1 MIFWL
6 PLHAS
11 GDITI
16 WDLSV
21 FNRIAMEFRLAD
33 VLSSYCGESVS
44 SYKLEV
50 HSACLLIPQRASKI
64 VSPNATA
71 SRSGI
76 AYNPVEHHL
85 VLGCCLPN
93 SLIACMQKIDPVLA
107 KRARLENSDSSL
119 CVLVLQIFPLTAMS
133 VMWSLDAEPDPGPFV
148 AHAPSGSVKGSSL
161 LSSTL
166 TIHPLAGSDGSFL
179 SVMGDVTEAG
189 QGVYDFATQDVNG
202 AGDLVEQAILDGE
215 LMDDHSDDEL
225 PADWF
230 EERDGSKNRD
240 VKDDHGEEAQAN
252 GERCPVSLPSTNE
265 SVLKFFEVLGL
276 EEIAERSA
284 VLLQPDKTS
293 PKSDARPIHGS
304 TARSGES
311 TDEPA
316 RGSAQ
321 TLLKSLRS
329 VLPALQNVIENA
341 KSNANTKNIQHN
353 RTPKLLTIVQLPR
366 TTSQLC
372 QSEILQLLAVSVPLE
387 EVSEH
392 GSRECYSKSL
402 LVCCGSSKE
411 VADTAGVSVEDGY
424 VGGLYL
430 YGYDSS
436 NSPATVSPL
445 SHRPINQVD
454 LVGELCPR
462 QCCLIDVEPSAPSS
476 DLDSTGEMDTQ
487 EPPTMPNSGNSKYSK
502 EFGSTALTDNSP
514 VPYLQCLVLTTSG
527 SVYLLDMLFPQ
538 FGSTVP
544 THRIRYLLPRA
555 PANSPKPISLA
566 FCVETG
572 SVCLG
577 DSLGNLVIYSLR
589 LDSVDQPTELTV
601 LVDKSESSNLEGLI
615 AYSDQPQLQLN
626 NLIRL
631 IHTRPLESRA
641 QVSVDLP
648 LGWTEVYI
656 GRDCPG
662 RRGPQLSDRTTDLVP
677 SRIRRKLGVSGPT
690 SLLFPDEVDEQPGS
704 TIDTEAVCVS
714 SLCGSEDKETVN
726 LLAILVLRQLLS
738 YSKGSSASKRSG
750 PSSRDLACAGLAAH
764 LALSGGASTRLWEYN
779 PSHEALKRVIS
790 DGSQHDNNISNQRST
805 LLDGHGKQKSHL
817 LTWNNSKVSECLIE
831 INLPR
836 ICTLSH
842 LELHLVLSSTE
853 SSKLPMVYITLLR
866 QNVSSVPAATCTT
879 PDQTQTPFDGN
890 ADQDLMVRDLQA
902 PFIDDDIGRS
912 CPDHKLPKVGSHSV
926 NSTNHH
932 TARPHIPGRRWDF
945 PNGHPLP
952 PNRLR
957 ELNGDIIA
965 GPYLL
970 TDFLDRTT
978 HNRTHIVRL
987 SLTSPDLIKC
997 RSRLFAVHFHL
1008 IRDVD
1013 HLKNSTNPDSDS
1025 TDGQPVTISDAF
1037 QQIGLTVHR
1046 FVRRSFHYLHS
1057 LFTPDCTEFKPA
1069 HANRHTVVIPH
1080 ERAQLLA
1087 VLRSVKLHTS
1097 LLTMLASSHAEKD
1110 DNSVPNN
1117 LFHHQQACLHLFNW
1131 ILSVYHHEL
1140 NWPSHVLTQLFSNAA
1155 EHCGGLIENLLVY
1168 ADRQVVLEGS
1178 AFLRKLLSLE
1188 FLWLNTTTSDDS
1200 ITDRFKQSLIEHL
1213 CRGTDPSSNR
1223 LVRYLLSA
1231 RCSAGVDALLN
1242 LVHVIST
1249 SADAC
1254 HNDQSLSYLIT
1265 TVNQVLRTV
1274 DYLGVRY
1281 HDLKTQATLI
1291 NHFKEATERLQS
1303 RYGLFYY
1310 DFGDPILFEL
1320 QTSQWCH
1327 LGLNSLAARNML
1339 RVGCNDTRRT
1349 KAGSGPTSA
1358 THIQFPATPSD
1369 SAETDDQGD
1378 QVTHQQQM
1386 SSSSGKPDFG
1396 KASVPSTPK
1405 AVDLPGPY
1413 AAFLAGGSPKATT
1426 TNLVQPRITFAQVA
1440 GSNKPDEDDSLLSA
1454 LGYGEHA
1461 EAYLADLLTLLHKP
1475 SALVNITG
1483 VPLTTAGGFSVS
1495 SLLSTPDKELQQILT
1510 ATDHLSVP
1518 AECYHLVVSRMHP
1531 SAHRSVV
1538 LAFQPFLRSDST
1550 PPHLLTDLLI
1560 PTNPYIA
1567 CMVVEAL
1574 LDRQTPFSESDGR
1587 AIVDQTRVI
1596 AVSTEISSKALIIR
1610 DIHPPIAFHRLRITI
1625 CASPDCSLT
1634 RARIHL
1640 GAFFGRS
1647 GLLNHFLATSV
1658 MSQKSIADV
1667 SSRNSSQLESLMR
1680 RLHTLLDGTHATL
1693 NLAQTDL
1700 VQLLTHPP
1708 LDSEDCKSST
1718 LKLLLERNVTKRVLA
1733 LYNRCC
1739 ILRYRF
1745 NWLQRLLNR
1754 IARFSTVH
1762 LTETSQAFSL
1772 AVPLQMSTNPIQCL
1786 SLDKTRYLLEK
1797 CMLFMLN
1804 RPNVVATC
1812 DTRSPIKGNL
1822 STYATS
1828 MDREELHKLISTLLH
1843 SILIHGTRS
1852 MQVLAIGLTPHLLSV
1867 WYDQRPIE
1875 TPMDSAQNCEWFI
1888 ELISMT
1894 LTDQCTHPAALN
1906 NTNVTSLCAVRRSL
1920 AFWVFIQRLV
1930 RMGLIEHVHTNCLHS
1945 IIQHHSTPHLLP
1957 HLLLVLDVL
1966 NEVKANHRDVSHAI
1980 CVRKFVESLGTRRAA
1995 YSPHVGRHGLLYWYY
2010 DQQLKQPD
2018 DCALYKLAAGGSSD
2032 GSSSDVV
2039 QLSNSPLTRFE
2050 CSRAVFYRWHVHR
2063 LSQRLKTFANARLER
2078 YEKIVQ
2084 DTFPLGAL
2092 FVEHSMELRL
2102 LSLMRLCLPSGP
2114 TGITNGLSN
2123 LSGFGFPMLPGPRL
2137 LIDRKSNTGP
2147 TCQSPGTAS
2156 VYTASWGTKS
2166 VLSILARL
2174 VMTEFPA
2181 RFVCQNG
2188 RMSPQTFLLACRSI
2202 GRLVNTLSAD
2212 EVRKLFLPVEGLS
2225 SSLIY
2230 QMLYSICR
2238 SASPPCVDLL
2248 IHGLAF
2254 MIGFDVFQLTSDI
2267 CCTGAANDRSED
2279 YEKSW
2284 TSPLP
2289 VSVAD
2294 HSLDYFSS
2302 SAWRTLPDRLIGG
2315 AAKTFFDCDVRI
2327 DLPADEPDFMVSNTG
2342 QLVLRQIVSECFDQL
2357 LMTASFPSVS
2367 NRNDSLSEL
2376 NMADVIQLFLNLVGE
2391 ASFQFSFISATED
2404 GSFGLTVRSEA
2415 WDRLLCGLINLLTQ
2429 TSSGAQSTDLPF
2441 ICLSLRFLATL
2452 VSISDTVRR
2461 SLLVSPNFIAMF
2473 DLLLHAPVA
2482 QPGLG
2487 LPTIRALEI
2496 MFSCFCFTEFDLSGN
2511 NSVHPVDRF
2520 CTDRL
2525 LNLFSVIT
2533 SGSSPCRDDSSDIS
2547 GDCVITSAQSGSHS
2561 GPSDLHALLLTVF
2574 CQRTQPS
2581 CDPAMINHRF
2591 VPEGVPLSVC
2601 ATHTVSNIPVESRQ
2615 RLAMSIL
2622 TYLHVNSKCLSDSEQ
2637 QVCFT
2642 TRATL
2647 LDSDYE
2653 ASQSKLSIWSTNV
2666 VEGYDVELDEQNE
2679 KSTPDASLYRLVCCL
2694 FMDRCSD
2701 PSVYS
2706 NTCSTPV
2713 NGSGRLLSRIFCRLL
2728 TDILSNVN
2736 DLTSISHTFLCP
2748 CVGLLLELLHRCCA
2762 SREVCRIVTLASLIG
2777 GWRTLHRLSEQLFN
2791 GLCPV
2796 TVADWLYMSLFTVVA
2811 KHAASKQYFLKVL
2824 QNFTISLLP
2833 CPILL
2838 LMAFCFPDFE
2848 DQGHELLVTAV
2859 RLFNQQSDSHL
2870 IYTSN
2875 KPPMLLGDL
2884 SVPRGL
2890 VEGVAEM
2897 GIAAILRPN
2906 HLPLLPRSSTVLTHC
2921 LPAGL
2926 SAPIAAFGQA
2936 SADHWRKVAIPRT
2949 VPPISSA
2956 TLFSSW
2962 TTNPNELECTDTG
2975 VPLVDFAPIVWFH
2988 SDLLEAEGQSLLLAL
3003 SSQANRGNAMFPL
3016 FLGSLSRNNGSEAV
3030 LDSCGSL
3037 HDRIRSILRS
3047 CSDSDQLFVNLVVRF
3062 PCLIWLQRVELDSS
3076 NTAEEQGPSGILL
3089 EFYRGIPGSIRQN
3102 LVGIYGANGWSNDA
3116 TTRHLVLTTDSS
3128 PSRRPSDVRLE
3139 FQSDLISHL
3148 MIRLYRPTDR
3158 SKLLG
3163 LSQIR
3168 LLGCHVESGEL
3179 LGMYRSSGMGS
3190 LLRSVT
3196 GLYFV
3201 SSSVALLHVIH
3212 NQLLI
3217 GPFSSELL
3225 TRNFVDHL
3233 TSGLVSASLS
3243 TSQSSMV
3250 NQLASIAACH
3260 REFRDLGFELCD
3272 PSTET
3277 SLSSMDSSTGADWLD
3292 PGSHFSSERPPK
3304 IITDW
3309 RGSPHAII
3317 LVERVLYR
3325 LISRTTKQG
3334 QQVTWNDQ
3342 LASYVLAR
3350 LLFDDNL
3357 ADSVHM
3363 LSPITPFETGSASH
3377 ETIGPFVALGPM
3389 SFMCSKPCQ
3398 RLLVWLCFHSDPGQ
3412 SDRLRVILFWIGRLC
3427 TAISTELIDF
3437 YKRLPVTYVAELLLS
3452 LAGVLRY
3459 LSSQSQSTAWQD
3471 AVTDD
3476 LVNTVYN
3483 SCLICF
3489 RHCADSL
3496 LERNQAKE
3504 LRRFADSLTGL
3515 LCSMCV
3521 IRSHATACLFK
3532 RFLEENCDRL
3542 ESNEFDFDTRLMLLT
3557 ATLQSNSAVDQ
3568 LFAGD
3573 PGLLP
3578 NCCACLYRDLSDT
3591 QITTSPNLLRSV
3603 VRRLRLLAHLM
3614 HAERPDLLRL
3624 KLGQLVCERV
3634 IPALFQ
3640 LLTPAVPDRCRASIG
3655 FASCEYQS
3663 LVSSALVQLC
3673 PVAVDLCQKL
3683 MTTPQPVTANECDT
3697 ISPGACQRQLAALI
3711 AQTLQRIAY
3720 SRDLKIPEFIQSL
3733 LFEALKPARRKY
3745 TVAVFAL
3752 PAVHLQ
3758 CGRSTVSL
3766 MGPPVTPATSPPID
3780 LSTAALGAWIR
3791 RSARNLELGFS
3802 GLPDLAQAFLVLNI
3816 SPPAGGLGAFF
3827 QNVQKTQLS
3836 VYHLRILICALLYPY
3851 INLPSKPP
3859 LSLTAADL
3867 PALEGFEI
3875 AIARRSITTTDLTF
3889 GAADWQNAHLLSFG
3903 SESDSWSLEQLM
3915 RFAGGHEP
3923 SVFKPLC
3930 LLVRSRPSGDDIA
3943 IQANPEA
3950 ITMGS
3955 YFVGTSFASILAETG
3970 VLRLLA
3976 GCIIRL
3982 LETGCLVNSNSSRVT
3997 LLADRLAAFSEDRT
4011 EEDVHTDVN
4020 AIEVRSTQLHDW
4032 ANLLA
4037 TATSTTTS
4045 TSLLIPEFSSACGM
4059 PQSAKLSS
4067 TSRYNLFGNNPDM
4080 VSLHSTPLHCLL
4092 TYVLLLHLPG
4102 YTEALADLN
4111 SLPETVENR
4120 GFQGHSSILCDLLR
4134 CILQLAHSRLV
4145 SDVWYSE
4152 HPVNLEPDNSQSDLF
4167 RSAVFEA
4174 LYLLYTRLSSASVP
4188 DRDRI
4193 GRAHLSGGVLTLIL
4207 DFLSILA
4214 HGRTSSTHQTVHSSS
4229 SDESPEICSSYTVS
4243 ECYRRLLHVARM
4255 DFKRELTALTVRA
4268 SLKPTPTEAGQE
4280 CNSVAEPLESNAK
4293 FWAKGTGFST
4303 GSCSSKW
4310 NAASVKQKLAHEDR
4324 YATMLFNVLAV
4335 FLRAFAVH
4343 SSGEMLRSI
4352 CIQLSR
4358 SDVLQLLAGY
4368 LRNDSALDLANRV
4381 PLYRSIFRLLRVIA
4395 HCPSLHWILN
4405 CTPSAHSSLDFL
4417 CTEAIRAANF
4427 WLSSPDGNKFLESNQ
4442 SSDRQKSVLS
4452 EPHSSEH
4459 LDRDCLARLLHDLQY
4474 YLVTYEK
4481 HLGKLGFSAR
4491 ALGPTT
4497 RDRASDLPVRAPL
4510 SGQHRRRTGLT
4521 RQHSIRF
4528 RNFRRQVVKDGPKQ
4542 FPSTDRRLPVRFG
4555 SALAKVCESSPDDT
4569 PYASNPQ
4576 TSHQD
4581 LETEVGKFDLISW
4594 RKQSSPIGLLQISSD
4609 FLDVALDEPHIV
4621 CTNESD
4627 ASDDIIPG
4635 FSSSG
4640 CAIPAPFENDC
4651 SVMTP
4656 IAEFDQEEFG
4666 GEPVDSVNEDVVD
4679 DESVNHAI
4687 PFADDFTNPDAELE
4701 WDDDLGK
4708 CATPVSEKSASELN
4722 KSTVSSTDDLHVLID
4737 ELQST
4742 LIMVQLA
4749 VSAFERAKSM
4759 MSGVSISA
4767 TQSRDERVS
4776 PPLSPAS
4783 PSHQPGSQ
4791 TASQATLNQLAY
4803 SDQLRPFQFDMIK
4816 MLSMPV
4822 NGKTK
4827 VLIPHFFSDIVARID
4842 GLVLQNDFAH
4852 VEADGEQAHSSA
4864 IPSLTGSAGTQSL
4877 PMAEQDP
4884 RTFSRARRLAQEIV
4898 TLSTSLPLSEQSS
4911 VFVRTD
4917 ENHVCMLKAL
4927 ITGPPDTPYEN
4938 GCFEFDICLP
4948 IQYPTSPPM
4957 FRLKTTGNN
4966 TVRFNPNLYE
4976 DGTVCLSIL
4985 NTWPGSPEERW
4996 DSKTSSLLQ
5005 VLVSIQSLILVSEP
5019 YFNEPGYECNYG
5031 TPLGKHES
5039 QRYNA
5044 GVRADT
5050 LRWSML
5056 DQLRHPS
5063 PGFEQVIFHHFQLKK
5078 SAIIDQIER
5087 WIANT
5092 AVLTP
5097 SSLRL
5102 QWQKRLKA
5110 LITGPPDTPYEN
5122 GCFEFDICLPIQYPT
5137 SPPMFRL
5144 KTTGNNTVRFNPNLY
5159 EDGTVCLSI
5168 LNTWPGSPEERWD
5181 SKTSSLLQVLV
5192 SIQSLILVSEPY
5204 FNEPGYECNY
5214 GTPLGKHESQ
5224 RYNAGVRADT
5234 LRWSM
5239 LDQLRH
5245 PSPGF
5250 EQVIFHHF
5258 QLKKS
5263 AIIDQ
5268 IERWIAN
5275 TAVLTP
5281 SSLRLQWQKRLKEDL
5296 ISLKIEFSHLDG
5308 TFDEW
5313 VDSRRSRALL

>member
-1 MIFWL
+1 
-6 PLHAS
+6 
-11 GDITI
+11 
-16 WDLSV
+16 
-21 FNRIAMEFRLAD
+21 
-33 VLSSYCGESVS
+33 
-44 SYKLEV
+44 
-50 HSACLLIPQRASKI
+50 
-64 VSPNATA
+64 
-71 SRSGI
+71 
-76 AYNPVEHHL
+76 
-85 VLGCCLPN
+85 
-93 SLIACMQKIDPVLA
+93 MQKIDPVLA
-107 KRARLENSDSSL
+107 KRARLENCTSSL
-119 CVLVLQIFPLTAMS
+119 CILVLQIYPMTAMS
-133 VMWSLDAEPDPGPFV
+133 LMWSLDAEPYPGPFV
-148 AHAPSGSVKGSSL
+148 AHPPSGSVKNSSL

-189 QGVYDFATQDVNG
+189 QDVHDITAQDVNG
-202 AGDLVEQAILDGE
+202 AGDLVEQTILDGE

-225 PADWF
+225 PAVWF
-230 EERDGSKNRD
+230 DERDDNKDRD
-240 VKDDHGEEAQAN
+240 VTKDGHVEGAQPN
-252 GERCPVSLPSTNE
+252 GEHRPVSPPSTNE

-276 EEIAERSA
+276 GEIAEQSA

-293 PKSDARPIHGS
+293 PKSDARPIHGC
-304 TARSGES
+304 TARSDEP

-329 VLPALQNVIENA
+329 VLPVLQNAIENA
-341 KSNANTKNIQHN
+341 KNSANTMNIQHN
-353 RTPKLLTIVQLPR
+353 RTPKLLAVVQLPR
-366 TTSQLC
+366 PTSQLS
-372 QSEILQLLAVSVPLE
+372 QFEVLELLAVSVPLE

-392 GSRECYSKSL
+392 GSRECYSRGL

-430 YGYDSS
+430 YGYDSP
-436 NSPATVSPL
+436 NSPAIVSPL

-454 LVGELCPR
+454 LAGELCPR

-476 DLDSTGEMDTQ
+476 DLDSTEEMDTQ
-487 EPPTMPNSGNSKYSK
+487 EPPTVPDGSNCKCSK
-502 EFGSTALTDNSP
+502 EFGNTALTVP
-514 VPYLQCLVLTTSG
+514 IPPPYLQCLVLTTSG

-538 FGSTVP
+538 SGSTVT
-544 THRIRYLLPRA
+544 THRINCLLPCA
-555 PANSPKPISLA
+555 PVNSPTPISLA
-566 FCVETG
+566 FCGETG

-577 DSLGNLVIYSLR
+577 DNLGNLVIYRLR
-589 LDSVDQPTELTV
+589 LDSVDQPPELTV
-601 LVDKSESSNLEGLI
+601 LEDKSESSHLEGLI

-631 IHTRPLESRA
+631 IYSRPLELRA
-641 QVSVDLP
+641 QVSADLP

-662 RRGPQLSDRTTDLVP
+662 RRGPQLPDRMADLVP
-677 SRIRRKLGVSGPT
+677 SRTRRKLGVSGPT
-690 SLLFPDEVDEQPGS
+690 SLLFPDEVDEQPGG
-704 TIDTEAVCVS
+704 TADTEVAYVNSGV
-714 SLCGSEDKETVN
+714 SEDRETVN

-738 YSKGSSASKRSG
+738 YSKGSNASKRSG
-750 PSSRDLACAGLAAH
+750 PTSRELACAGLAAH
-764 LALSGGASTRLWEYN
+764 LALSGGPSTRLWEYN
-779 PSHEALKRVIS
+779 PSHEALKGAVS
-790 DGSQHDNNISNQRST
+790 DSSQYDNNSSNQRST
-805 LLDGHGKQKSHL
+805 LLDSHRKQRLHF
-817 LTWNNSKVSECLIE
+817 LTRNSSEISEYLIE

-842 LELHLVLSSTE
+842 LELNLVLTSTE

-866 QNVSSVPAATCTT
+866 QNVSSVPAAACTT

-902 PFIDDDIGRS
+902 PFIDDDI
-912 CPDHKLPKVGSHSV
+912 V
-926 NSTNHH
+926 
-932 TARPHIPGRRWDF
+932 PGRRWDF

-970 TDFLDRTT
+970 TDFLDRTS

-1008 IRDVD
+1008 FRNLE
-1013 HLKNSTNPDSDS
+1013 HLK
-1025 TDGQPVTISDAF
+1025 
-1037 QQIGLTVHR
+1037 
-1046 FVRRSFHYLHS
+1046 
-1057 LFTPDCTEFKPA
+1057 
-1069 HANRHTVVIPH
+1069 
-1080 ERAQLLA
+1080 
-1087 VLRSVKLHTS
+1087 
-1097 LLTMLASSHAEKD
+1097 SHA
-1110 DNSVPNN
+1110 PPYCT
-1117 LFHHQQACLHLFNW
+1117 FHF
-1131 ILSVYHHEL
+1131 
-1140 NWPSHVLTQLFSNAA
+1140 SHVLRQLFSNAA

-1168 ADRQVVLEGS
+1168 ADRQVVQEGS
-1178 AFLRKLLSLE
+1178 AFLHKLLSLE
-1188 FLWLNTTTSDDS
+1188 LMWLNTATSGDS
-1200 ITDRFKQSLIEHL
+1200 VTDSFKQSLIEHL
-1213 CRGTDPSSNR
+1213 RGGTDPSSNR
-1223 LVRYLLSA
+1223 LVRYLLST

-1249 SADAC
+1249 TAEAR
-1254 HNDQSLSYLIT
+1254 HNDHSLSYLVT
-1265 TVNQVLRTV
+1265 TVNQVLRTIGC
-1274 DYLGVRY
+1274 LGVRY
-1281 HDLKTQATLI
+1281 HDLKLQATLI
-1291 NHFKEATERLQS
+1291 NRFKEATERLQS

-1310 DFGDPILFEL
+1310 DFGDPNLFEL

-1327 LGLNSLAARNML
+1327 LGLNSLATRNIL

-1349 KAGSGPTSA
+1349 KAGLGPTTNA
-1358 THIQFPATPSD
+1358 HIQFSATPSD

-1378 QVTHQQQM
+1378 QVTPQQQV

-1396 KASVPSTPK
+1396 KPSAPSAPK
-1405 AVDLPGPY
+1405 ALDLPGPY

-1440 GSNKPDEDDSLLSA
+1440 GSNKQDEDGSLLST

-1461 EAYLADLLTLLHKP
+1461 EAYLADLLTLLHMP
-1475 SALVNITG
+1475 PALVNSQYSREIGNTRFAEHVLPELCDWQLHGLLDTEPLRVADGDGAVQTCSDCHLERADLFTG
-1483 VPLTTAGGFSVS
+1483 VPLTADSSFPVS
-1495 SLLSTPDKELQQILT
+1495 SLLSTPDKELHKLLI

-1518 AECYHLVVSRMHP
+1518 AECYHLIVNRMHP

-1538 LAFQPFLRSDST
+1538 LTFQPFLRQDFT

-1574 LDRQTPFSESDGR
+1574 LDRHTPFSDGEGR
-1587 AIVDQTRVI
+1587 AVVDQTRVI

-1647 GLLNHFLATSV
+1647 GLLNHCLATSV
-1658 MSQKSIADV
+1658 MSQKSVADV
-1667 SSRNSSQLESLMR
+1667 SSGNSSQTESLMR
-1680 RLHTLLDGTHATL
+1680 RLHFLLDGTHATL

-1700 VQLLTHPP
+1700 IQLLTHSP
-1708 LDSEDCKSST
+1708 LDSEECNSST

-1739 ILRYRF
+1739 TLRYRF

-1754 IARFSTVH
+1754 TARFSNVH
-1762 LTETSQAFSL
+1762 PTENPQ
-1772 AVPLQMSTNPIQCL
+1772 AVPLTNFLNFYPFCLSLSPQLQMTVNPLQCL
-1786 SLDKTRYLLEK
+1786 SMDKTRYLLEK

-1804 RPNVVATC
+1804 RPSIVTSC
-1812 DTRSPIKGNL
+1812 DTGFSSESNL
-1822 STYATS
+1822 GAYAMS

-1852 MQVLAIGLTPHLLSV
+1852 MQVLAIGLTPHLLRV
-1867 WYDQRPIE
+1867 WYERRPIE
-1875 TPMDSAQNCEWFI
+1875 TPVDGAHNCEWFI
-1888 ELISMT
+1888 KLLSMT
-1894 LTDQCTHPAALN
+1894 LTDQCAYPAGLN
-1906 NTNVTSLCAVRRSL
+1906 NTNVTSLSTARRSL
-1920 AFWVFIQRLV
+1920 AFWVFIQRSV
-1930 RMGLIEHVHTNCLHS
+1930 RAGLTEHLLTNCLHA
-1945 IIQHHSTPHLLP
+1945 IIQRHFTPHLLP
-1957 HLLLVLDVL
+1957 QLLLVLDVL
-1966 NEVKANHRDVSHAI
+1966 NEAKANHRTVSRPI
-1980 CVRKFVESLGTRRAA
+1980 CVRKFVESLDTRRAA
-1995 YSPHVGRHGLLYWYY
+1995 HSPHVGRHGLLYWYY
-2010 DQQLKQPD
+2010 DQQLEQPD
-2018 DCALYKLAAGGSSD
+2018 DCVLYKLAAGGSTD
-2032 GSSSDVV
+2032 WSSSDVV

-2063 LSQRLKTFANARLER
+2063 LSQRLKTFANARTER

-2114 TGITNGLSN
+2114 IGTNRGLSN

-2137 LIDRKSNTGP
+2137 LIDRKSNTGRTSQP
-2147 TCQSPGTAS
+2147 LGIAS
-2156 VYTASWGTKS
+2156 VCTKSWETKS
-2166 VLSILARL
+2166 VLSVLARF

-2181 RFVCQNG
+2181 RFVCQKD
-2188 RMSPQTFLLACRSI
+2188 RISPQTFLLACRSI
-2202 GRLVNTLSAD
+2202 GHLVNTLSTD
-2212 EVRKLFLPVEGLS
+2212 EVRQLFLPVEGLS

-2238 SASPPCVDLL
+2238 SASPPCADLL
-2248 IHGLAF
+2248 VHGLAF
-2254 MIGFDVFQLTSDI
+2254 MLGFDVSQLTSDI
-2267 CCTGAANDRSED
+2267 CCTNEMNDRSED
-2279 YEKSW
+2279 NEKSW
-2284 TSPLP
+2284 TSLFP

-2315 AAKTFFDCDVRI
+2315 AAKAFLDCDMKT
-2327 DLPADEPDFMVSNTG
+2327 DLPACEPDFVVFNAG

-2357 LMTASFPSVS
+2357 LMTASFSSAS
-2367 NRNDSLSEL
+2367 NRNGSLSEL
-2376 NMADVIQLFLNLVGE
+2376 NMADVIQLFLNVVGE
-2391 ASFQFSFISATED
+2391 ASFEFSFLSATED
-2404 GSFGLTVRSEA
+2404 GPFGITVRTEA
-2415 WDRLLCGLINLLTQ
+2415 WDRLLCGLINLLKQ
-2429 TSSGAQSTDLPF
+2429 TSSDAQHIDLPF
-2441 ICLSLRFLATL
+2441 VCLSLRFLAAL
-2452 VSISDTVRR
+2452 VGVSDTVRR
-2461 SLLVSPNFIAMF
+2461 SLLMSPNFIAMF

-2496 MFSCFCFTEFDLSGN
+2496 MFSCFCFTEFDLSEN

-2520 CTDRL
+2520 CAERL
-2525 LNLFSVIT
+2525 LNLFGVI
-2533 SGSSPCRDDSSDIS
+2533 GSAAPPCRTEFSDKSDNCIM
-2547 GDCVITSAQSGSHS
+2547 TYAQSGSHS

-2574 CQRTQPS
+2574 CQRTQSS
-2581 CDPAMINHRF
+2581 CDPTMINHRF
-2591 VPEGVPLSVC
+2591 VPEVTPLSVC
-2601 ATHTVSNIPVESRQ
+2601 ATHTVSNLPVELRQ
-2615 RLAMSIL
+2615 RLVMSIL
-2622 TYLHVNSKCLSDSEQ
+2622 TYLHVNSRCFSDSEQ

-2653 ASQSKLSIWSTNV
+2653 ASQSKLSVWSTNV
-2666 VEGYDVELDEQNE
+2666 VEGYDVELDEQTD
-2679 KSTPDASLYRLVCCL
+2679 KPTPDASLYRLVCCL
-2694 FMDRCSD
+2694 FMGRCSD

-2706 NTCSTPV
+2706 STCSTPA
-2713 NGSGRLLSRIFCRLL
+2713 NGYGRLLSRIFCRLL

-2736 DLTSISHTFLCP
+2736 DFTSILHTFLHQ
-2748 CVGLLLELLHRCCA
+2748 CVRLLLELLHRCCA
-2762 SREVCRIVTLASLIG
+2762 SREVCRITTLASLIG

-2791 GLCPV
+2791 GFRPV

-2811 KHAASKQYFLKVL
+2811 KHTASKQYFLREL
-2824 QNFTISLLP
+2824 QNVTISLLS

-2848 DQGHELLVTAV
+2848 DQGRELLLTAI
-2859 RLFNQQSDSHL
+2859 RLFNQQSDNHL
-2870 IYTSN
+2870 IHTSSRL
-2875 KPPMLLGDL
+2875 PMLLGDL
-2884 SVPRGL
+2884 GVPRGL
-2890 VEGVAEM
+2890 IEGVAEM
-2897 GIAAILRPN
+2897 GLAAILRPG
-2906 HLPLLPRSSTVLTHC
+2906 HLSLLRSSSTVLTYC

-2962 TTNPNELECTDTG
+2962 ITNPNELECTDTAI
-2975 VPLVDFAPIVWFH
+2975 PLVDFAPIAWFH
-2988 SDLLEAEGQSLLLAL
+2988 SDLVEAEGQSLLLAL
-3003 SSQANRGNAMFPL
+3003 SSQAVRRNAMFPL
-3016 FLGSLSRNNGSEAV
+3016 FLGSLSRNNGTEAV

-3037 HDRIRSILRS
+3037 HDRVRPILRS
-3047 CSDSDQLFVNLVVRF
+3047 FSESDQLFVNLIARF
-3062 PCLIWLQRVELDSS
+3062 PCLVWLHRIELGSS
-3076 NTAEEQGPSGILL
+3076 NTAEEQGPSGVLL
-3089 EFYRGIPGSIRQN
+3089 EFYRDIPGSIRQN
-3102 LVGIYGANGWSNDA
+3102 LVGIYGENGWSNDA
-3116 TTRHLVLTTDSS
+3116 TTRHLPLTTDS
-3128 PSRRPSDVRLE
+3128 PPGRRPSDVRLE
-3139 FQSDLISHL
+3139 FQPSLISHL
-3148 MIRLYRPTDR
+3148 VIRLYRPTDR
-3158 SKLLG
+3158 SKSLG
-3163 LSQIR
+3163 LSQLR

-3179 LGMYRSSGMGS
+3179 LSIYRSSGMGS
-3190 LLRSVT
+3190 QLRSVACPT
-3196 GLYFV
+3196 AV

-3212 NQLLI
+3212 NQLLV

-3233 TSGLVSASLS
+3233 TSGLVSASLN

-3250 NQLASIAACH
+3250 NQLASISACH

-3277 SLSSMDSSTGADWLD
+3277 SLSPTGSSIPADWLD
-3292 PGSHFSSERPPK
+3292 PGSHCSSERPPE

-3309 RGSPHAII
+3309 RDSPHAII
-3317 LVERVLYR
+3317 LVERVIYR

-3334 QQVTWNDQ
+3334 QQVTWNDR

-3357 ADSVHM
+3357 AESICM
-3363 LSPITPFETGSASH
+3363 LSPTTPFETGSVSH
-3377 ETIGPFVALGPM
+3377 ETADPFVALGPM
-3389 SFMCSKPCQ
+3389 SFICSKPCQ

-3412 SDRLRVILFWIGRLC
+3412 SGRLRVILSWIGQLC
-3427 TAISTELIDF
+3427 SVGSTETTEF
-3437 YKRLPVTYVAELLLS
+3437 YQRLPVTYVAELLLS
-3452 LAGVLRY
+3452 LAGVLRH
-3459 LSSQSQSTAWQD
+3459 LSSQSQSTSWQD

-3476 LVNTVYN
+3476 LVNAVCNT
-3483 SCLICF
+3483 CLTCL
-3489 RHCADSL
+3489 RHCTDSL

-3504 LRRFADSLTGL
+3504 LKRFADSLTGL

-3521 IRSHATACLFK
+3521 IRPHATVCLFE
-3532 RFLEENCDRL
+3532 RFLAEECDRL
-3542 ESNEFDFDTRLMLLT
+3542 ESDELDFDTRLMLLA
-3557 ATLQSNSAVDQ
+3557 ATLQSDSAVDL

-3578 NCCACLYRDLSDT
+3578 SCCAGLYHDLSEA
-3591 QITTSPNLLRSV
+3591 QLTTSPSLLRSV
-3603 VRRLRLLAHLM
+3603 VRRLRFLTHLM

-3624 KLGQLVCERV
+3624 KLGQLVCERL
-3634 IPALFQ
+3634 IPGLFQ
-3640 LLTPAVPDRCRASIG
+3640 LFTPAVPDRRRASIG

-3663 LVSSALVQLC
+3663 SVSSALVQLC

-3697 ISPGACQRQLAALI
+3697 ISPVACQRQLATLI

-3720 SRDLKIPEFIQSL
+3720 SRDLKIPEFIQNL

-3758 CGRSTVSL
+3758 CDRPAVPL
-3766 MGPPVTPATSPPID
+3766 MGPPVTPTTSPPID
-3780 LSTAALGAWIR
+3780 LSTAALGVWIR

-3816 SPPAGGLGAFF
+3816 SPPDGSLGAFL

-3859 LSLTAADL
+3859 HSLTVADL

-3875 AIARRSITTTDLTF
+3875 AIARSSIITSDRTS
-3889 GAADWQNAHLLSFG
+3889 GAADWQNAHLLPFG
-3903 SESDSWSLEQLM
+3903 SECDSWSLEQLT
-3915 RFAGGHEP
+3915 RLAGGHEP

-3930 LLVRSRPSGDDIA
+3930 LLVRSRPSGDNNT
-3943 IQANPEA
+3943 IQANLET
-3950 ITMGS
+3950 ITTGS

-3976 GCIIRL
+3976 GCIVRL
-3982 LETGCLVNSNSSRVT
+3982 LETGCLVDSNSSHVT
-3997 LLADRLAAFSEDRT
+3997 LLADHLAASNEDTT
-4011 EEDVHTDVN
+4011 EEDVHADVN
-4020 AIEVRSTQLHDW
+4020 TVEVRSTQLHDW

-4045 TSLLIPEFSSACGM
+4045 ASLLIPEFSSVCGV
-4059 PQSAKLSS
+4059 PRSIKLSS
-4067 TSRYNLFGNNPDM
+4067 TFRNNLSANNPDV
-4080 VSLHSTPLHCLL
+4080 VSLHSIPLHCLL
-4092 TYVLLLHLPG
+4092 TYVLFLHLPG
-4102 YTEALADLN
+4102 YTEALADLT
-4111 SLPETVENR
+4111 SLPDMVENQ
-4120 GFQGHSSILCDLLR
+4120 GFQERSSTLCDLLR

-4152 HPVNLEPDNSQSDLF
+4152 NPINIESDNNQSDLF

-4174 LYLLYTRLSSASVP
+4174 LYLLYTRLSSAFAH
-4188 DRDRI
+4188 DRDHI

-4207 DFLSILA
+4207 DFLNILA
-4214 HGRTSSTHQTVHSSS
+4214 HGRTSNTDRTAYSGS
-4229 SDESPEICSSYTVS
+4229 SDDSPEICSSYTVS
-4243 ECYRRLLHVARM
+4243 ECYRRLLHVACM
-4255 DFKRELTALTVRA
+4255 DFERELAALTVRA
-4268 SLKPTPTEAGQE
+4268 SLKPTPTEVGQE
-4280 CNSVAEPLESNAK
+4280 CNSVTEPLESNTK

-4310 NAASVKQKLAHEDR
+4310 NAANVKQKLAHEDR

-4335 FLRAFAVH
+4335 FLRAFAIH
-4343 SSGEMLRSI
+4343 SSGELLRSI

-4405 CTPSAHSSLDFL
+4405 CTPSAQSNLDIL
-4417 CTEAIRAANF
+4417 CTETIRAANL
-4427 WLSSPDGNKFLESNQ
+4427 WLSSSDGNKFLESKQ
-4442 SSDRQKSVLS
+4442 SFDRQKSVLS
-4452 EPHSSEH
+4452 EPPSSEH
-4459 LDRDCLARLLHDLQY
+4459 LDRDCLARLLHDLQH

-4497 RDRASDLPVRAPL
+4497 RDRTSDLPVRAPL
-4510 SGQHRRRTGLT
+4510 SSQHKRRTGLT

-4528 RNFRRQVVKDGPKQ
+4528 RNFRRQVVKDGPKH

-4555 SALAKVCESSPDDT
+4555 SALAKACESNPGDT
-4569 PYASNPQ
+4569 LYASNPQ

-4594 RKQSSPIGLLQISSD
+4594 RKQSSPIGLLQISVD
-4609 FLDVALDEPHIV
+4609 FLDVTFDEPHTSEPVAPAEPETTV
-4621 CTNESD
+4621 CIHSKE
-4627 ASDDIIPG
+4627 ADDVIPG
-4635 FSSSG
+4635 FSSSDS
-4640 CAIPAPFENDC
+4640 AISAQFENDC

-4656 IAEFDQEEFG
+4656 IAEFDQEEFD
-4666 GEPVDSVNEDVVD
+4666 GELVDSINEDVVD
-4679 DESVNHAI
+4679 DESANHTI
-4687 PFADDFTNPDAELE
+4687 PYADDFTNPDAELE

-4708 CATPVSEKSASELN
+4708 CTAALSEKSTSELN
-4722 KSTVSSTDDLHVLID
+4722 KSTVSSADDLHVLIG

-4749 VSAFERAKSM
+4749 VYAFEQAKSM
-4759 MSGVSISA
+4759 ISGTSISA
-4767 TQSRDERVS
+4767 TQSRDKRVGPS
-4776 PPLSPAS
+4776 SSRAS

-4791 TASQATLNQLAY
+4791 TASQVSSNQLAY

-4827 VLIPHFFSDIVARID
+4827 VLIPHFFSDVVARID

-4852 VEADGEQAHSSA
+4852 MKASGEQATSPA
-4864 IPSLTGSAGTQSL
+4864 IPSLTGSASTQSL

-5050 LRWSML
+5050 LRWSIL

-5078 SAIIDQIER
+5078 CAIIDQIER

-5102 QWQKRLKA
+5102 QWQKRLKPCSSDCY
-5110 LITGPPDTPYEN
+5110 LRPRVYIDSGITWYD
-5122 GCFEFDICLPIQYPT
+5122 
-5137 SPPMFRL
+5137 
-5144 KTTGNNTVRFNPNLY
+5144 
-5159 EDGTVCLSI
+5159 
-5168 LNTWPGSPEERWD
+5168 
-5181 SKTSSLLQVLV
+5181 
-5192 SIQSLILVSEPY
+5192 
-5204 FNEPGYECNY
+5204 
-5214 GTPLGKHESQ
+5214 HESSIF
-5224 RYNAGVRADT
+5224 ATPHKTAPLSTEHDA
-5234 LRWSM
+5234 
-5239 LDQLRH
+5239 
-5245 PSPGF
+5245 
-5250 EQVIFHHF
+5250 VINSGPIF
-5258 QLKKS
+5258 
-5263 AIIDQ
+5263 
-5268 IERWIAN
+5268 
-5275 TAVLTP
+5275 V
-5281 SSLRLQWQKRLKEDL
+5281 
-5296 ISLKIEFSHLDG
+5296 
-5308 TFDEW
+5308 
-5313 VDSRRSRALL
+5313 

>member
-1 MIFWL
+1 MAQAGFYYPQSKLDDHVLCFTCNVCLTNWE
-6 PLHAS
+6 PTDEPWSEHSRHAIS
-11 GDITI
+11 CPFVLSKRTKNVSITESWSMEPARHQTISNSPITVLSISSQSDDFLATSTRNGDITI

-21 FNRIAMEFRLAD
+21 FNRIAMEFKLAD

-50 HSACLLIPQRASKI
+50 HSACLLIPQRASK
-64 VSPNATA
+64 VVDPNATA
-71 SRSGI
+71 SRSGM

-107 KRARLENSDSSL
+107 KRARLENSAFSL
-119 CVLVLQIFPLTAMS
+119 CILVLQIFPVTAMS
-133 VMWSLDAEPDPGPFV
+133 VMWSLDAEPDPGPFM
-148 AHAPSGSVKGSSL
+148 AHPPSGSVKSSSL

-189 QGVYDFATQDVNG
+189 QDVYDIAAQDVNG
-202 AGDLVEQAILDGE
+202 AGDLVEQAILHGE
-215 LMDDHSDDEL
+215 FVDDHSDDEL

-230 EERDGSKNRD
+230 EEQDGSKNRD
-240 VKDDHGEEAQAN
+240 VVKDDHVVEAQAN
-252 GERCPVSLPSTNE
+252 GEHCPISLPSTNE

-276 EEIAERSA
+276 GEIAERSSA
-284 VLLQPDKTS
+284 LLQPDKTS
-293 PKSDARPIHGS
+293 PKSDARPINGS
-304 TARSGES
+304 TARSSEP

-329 VLPALQNVIENA
+329 VLPVLQNVIENA
-341 KSNANTKNIQHN
+341 KNSANTMNTQHS
-353 RTPKLLTIVQLPR
+353 RTPKLLTIVQLPQ
-366 TTSQLC
+366 TTSQLS
-372 QSEILQLLAVSVPLE
+372 QSEVLQLLAVSVPLG

-392 GSRECYSKSL
+392 GSRGCYSRSL

-411 VADTAGVSVEDGY
+411 VTDTAGVSIEDGY

-430 YGYDSS
+430 YGYDSP
-436 NSPATVSPL
+436 NSPAIGSPL
-445 SHRPINQVD
+445 SHRPLNQVN

-462 QCCLIDVEPSAPSS
+462 QCCLLDVEPSAPSS
-476 DLDSTGEMDTQ
+476 DLDSTDEMDTQ
-487 EPPTMPNSGNSKYSK
+487 EPPTVPNSSNSQCSK
-502 EFGSTALTDNSP
+502 ELCSTALTDNSP
-514 VPYLQCLVLTTSG
+514 LPYLQCLVLTTSG
-527 SVYLLDMLFPQ
+527 SVYLLDMLFSQ
-538 FGSTVP
+538 SGSTVP
-544 THRIRYLLPRA
+544 IHRIKSLLPCA
-555 PANSPKPISLA
+555 PVNSPKPISLA
-566 FCVETG
+566 FCSETG

-577 DSLGNLVIYSLR
+577 DNLGNLVIYRLR
-589 LDSVDQPTELTV
+589 LDSVDRPTELTV
-601 LVDKSESSNLEGLI
+601 LGDKSESSNLEGLL

-631 IHTRPLESRA
+631 IYTRPLESRA

-662 RRGPQLSDRTTDLVP
+662 RRGPQLPDRTTDLVP
-677 SRIRRKLGVSGPT
+677 SRTRRKLGVSGPT
-690 SLLFPDEVDEQPGS
+690 SLLLPDEVDEQPGS
-704 TIDTEAVCVS
+704 TIDNEVTCVS
-714 SLCGSEDKETVN
+714 GSEDKETVN

-764 LALSGGASTRLWEYN
+764 LALSGGPSTRLWEYN
-779 PSHEALKRVIS
+779 PSHEAPKRVVS
-790 DGSQHDNNISNQRST
+790 DGSQHNSNISNQRST
-805 LLDGHGKQKSHL
+805 LLDSHSKQKSQF
-817 LTWNNSKVSECLIE
+817 LTLNSSEVSEYLIE

-879 PDQTQTPFDGN
+879 PDQIQTPFDGN

-912 CPDHKLPKVGSHSV
+912 GPDQKLPKVGSHSV
-926 NSTNHH
+926 TSTDHH
-932 TARPHIPGRRWDF
+932 TTRPHIPGRRWDF

-970 TDFLDRTT
+970 TDFLDPTT

-1008 IRDVD
+1008 IRNVE

-1025 TDGQPVTISDAF
+1025 TDGHPVTMSDAF

-1046 FVRRSFHYLHS
+1046 FVRRSSHYLHS
-1057 LFTPDCTEFKPA
+1057 LFTPDCTEFSSSCFSESNTSTGLA
-1069 HANRHTVVIPH
+1069 HANRHTVLIPH

-1097 LLTMLASSHAEKD
+1097 LLTMLASSHVEKD
-1110 DNSVPNN
+1110 HILVPNN

-1178 AFLRKLLSLE
+1178 AFLNKLLSLE
-1188 FLWLNTTTSDDS
+1188 FMWLNTTTSDDS
-1200 ITDRFKQSLIEHL
+1200 ITDRFKQSLMEHL
-1213 CRGTDPSSNR
+1213 YGGTDPSSNR

-1249 SADAC
+1249 SAEAC
-1254 HNDQSLSYLIT
+1254 HNDQSLSYVVT
-1265 TVNQVLRTV
+1265 TVNQVLHTIGC
-1274 DYLGVRY
+1274 LGVRY
-1281 HDLKTQATLI
+1281 HNLKTQATLI

-1310 DFGDPILFEL
+1310 DFGDPNLFEL

-1327 LGLNSLAARNML
+1327 LGLNSLAARNIL

-1349 KAGSGPTSA
+1349 KATSGPTSA
-1358 THIQFPATPSD
+1358 NHIQFPATPSD

-1378 QVTHQQQM
+1378 QVTHQQQV

-1396 KASVPSTPK
+1396 KPSVPSAPK

-1440 GSNKPDEDDSLLSA
+1440 GSNKPDEDHSLLSA

-1475 SALVNITG
+1475 PALVDSQYSREIEDTRFAEHVLPELCDWQLHGLLDTEPLRVADGDGAVQTCSDCHLERADLFTG
-1483 VPLTTAGGFSVS
+1483 VPLTTAGGFPVS
-1495 SLLSTPDKELQQILT
+1495 SLLSTPDKELQQLLT

-1538 LAFQPFLRSDST
+1538 LAFQPFLRSDPT

-1574 LDRQTPFSESDGR
+1574 LDRQTPFSDSDGR
-1587 AIVDQTRVI
+1587 TIVDQTRVI

-1658 MSQKSIADV
+1658 MIQKSIADV
-1667 SSRNSSQLESLMR
+1667 SSENSSRLESLMR
-1680 RLHTLLDGTHATL
+1680 RLHTLLDGAHATL

-1700 VQLLTHPP
+1700 IQLLTHPP

-1739 ILRYRF
+1739 IFRYRF

-1754 IARFSTVH
+1754 ITRFSNVH
-1762 LTETSQAFSL
+1762 LKENSQTFSL
-1772 AVPLQMSTNPIQCL
+1772 GVPLATNPLQCL
-1786 SLDKTRYLLEK
+1786 SLDRTRYLVEK

-1804 RPNVVATC
+1804 RPSFVTSY
-1812 DTRSPIKGNL
+1812 DTGSSKKGNL
-1822 STYATS
+1822 NTYATS

-1852 MQVLAIGLTPHLLSV
+1852 MQVLAIGLTPHLLRV
-1867 WYDQRPIE
+1867 WYEQRPIE
-1875 TPMDSAQNCEWFI
+1875 TPMDSSRNCEWFI

-1894 LTDQCTHPAALN
+1894 LTDQYAYPVTLN
-1906 NTNVTSLCAVRRSL
+1906 NTNVTSLCAARRSL

-1930 RMGLIEHVHTNCLHS
+1930 RTGLIEHVFINCLHS

-1966 NEVKANHRDVSHAI
+1966 NEAKANHRDVSHSI

-2010 DQQLKQPD
+2010 DQHLKQPD
-2018 DCALYKLAAGGSSD
+2018 DGALYKLTAGGSSD
-2032 GSSSDVV
+2032 LSSSDVV

-2114 TGITNGLSN
+2114 MGLNNGLSN

-2137 LIDRKSNTGP
+2137 LIDRKSNTGR
-2147 TCQSPGTAS
+2147 TRQSLGTAS
-2156 VYTASWGTKS
+2156 VCTESWGTKS
-2166 VLSILARL
+2166 VLSFLARF
-2174 VMTEFPA
+2174 VMAEFPA
-2181 RFVCQNG
+2181 RFVCQND
-2188 RMSPQTFLLACRSI
+2188 RMSPQTFLLACRLI
-2202 GRLVNTLSAD
+2202 GRSVNTLSTD
-2212 EVRKLFLPVEGLS
+2212 EIRQLFLPAEDLS

-2230 QMLYSICR
+2230 QMLYSICQG
-2238 SASPPCVDLL
+2238 ASPPCTDLL
-2248 IHGLAF
+2248 VHGLAF
-2254 MIGFDVFQLTSDI
+2254 MLGFDVFQLTSDI
-2267 CCTGAANDRSED
+2267 CCTSEANDRSED

-2284 TSPLP
+2284 TSLLPL
-2289 VSVAD
+2289 SVAD

-2315 AAKTFFDCDVRI
+2315 AAKAFLDCDVKI
-2327 DLPADEPDFMVSNTG
+2327 DLPADDSDFMVSNAG

-2357 LMTASFPSVS
+2357 LMTASFPSAS
-2367 NRNDSLSEL
+2367 NRNGSLSQL
-2376 NMADVIQLFLNLVGE
+2376 NMASVIQLFLNVVGE
-2391 ASFQFSFISATED
+2391 ASFEFSFVSATED
-2404 GSFGLTVRSEA
+2404 GPFGITVRTEA
-2415 WDRLLCGLINLLTQ
+2415 WDRLLCGLINLLKT
-2429 TSSGAQSTDLPF
+2429 TGSGAQSIDLPF
-2441 ICLSLRFLATL
+2441 ICLSLRFLAAL

-2461 SLLVSPNFIAMF
+2461 SLLVSPNFITMF

-2496 MFSCFCFTEFDLSGN
+2496 MFSCFCFTEFDLSGS

-2525 LNLFSVIT
+2525 LNLFSDIA
-2533 SGSSPCRDDSSDIS
+2533 SGSSPCRSEFSDIS
-2547 GDCVITSAQSGSHS
+2547 GDCMITSAQSGSHS

-2601 ATHTVSNIPVESRQ
+2601 ATHTVSNLPVESRQ
-2615 RLAMSIL
+2615 RLVMSIL
-2622 TYLHVNSKCLSDSEQ
+2622 TYLHVNSKCFSDSEQ

-2653 ASQSKLSIWSTNV
+2653 ASQSKLSVWSSNV

-2679 KSTPDASLYRLVCCL
+2679 NSTPDASLYRLVCCL

-2728 TDILSNVN
+2728 TDILSSV
-2736 DLTSISHTFLCP
+2736 DDPTSISHTFLRP

-2762 SREVCRIVTLASLIG
+2762 SREVCRITTLASLIG
-2777 GWRTLHRLSEQLFN
+2777 GWPTLHRLSEQLFN
-2791 GLCPV
+2791 GLRLV

-2811 KHAASKQYFLKVL
+2811 KHTASKQYFLEEL

-2848 DQGHELLVTAV
+2848 DKGHELLVTAV

-2870 IYTSN
+2870 IHTSCN
-2875 KPPMLLGDL
+2875 RPPMLLGDL
-2884 SVPRGL
+2884 GVPRGL

-2897 GIAAILRPN
+2897 GLAAILRPN
-2906 HLPLLPRSSTVLTHC
+2906 HLPVLPSSSTVLTHC

-2936 SADHWRKVAIPRT
+2936 STDHWRKVAIPRT

-2956 TLFSSW
+2956 TLFASW
-2962 TTNPNELECTDTG
+2962 TTSPNELECTDTAL
-2975 VPLVDFAPIVWFH
+2975 PLVDFAPIAWFH

-3016 FLGSLSRNNGSEAV
+3016 FLGSLSRNNGSETV

-3047 CSDSDQLFVNLVVRF
+3047 FSDSDQLFVNLVVRF
-3062 PCLIWLQRVELDSS
+3062 PCLIWLHRVELGSS

-3102 LVGIYGANGWSNDA
+3102 LVGVFGANGLSNDA
-3116 TTRHLVLTTDSS
+3116 TTRHLLLTADSL
-3128 PSRRPSDVRLE
+3128 PGRRPSDVRLE
-3139 FQSDLISHL
+3139 FQPSLISHL
-3148 MIRLYRPTDR
+3148 VIRLYRPTDR

-3179 LGMYRSSGMGS
+3179 LSIYRSSGMGS
-3190 LLRSVT
+3190 QSRSVT
-3196 GLYFV
+3196 GSTVV

-3225 TRNFVDHL
+3225 TRTFVDHL
-3233 TSGLVSASLS
+3233 TSGLISASLS

-3272 PSTET
+3272 PSAET
-3277 SLSSMDSSTGADWLD
+3277 SLSSTDSSIPADWLD
-3292 PGSHFSSERPPK
+3292 PGSHCSSEQPPK

-3309 RGSPHAII
+3309 RDSPHAVI
-3317 LVERVLYR
+3317 LVERILYR

-3334 QQVTWNDQ
+3334 QQVAWNDQ

-3357 ADSVHM
+3357 ADSIHM
-3363 LSPITPFETGSASH
+3363 LSPITPFETGSTSY
-3377 ETIGPFVALGPM
+3377 ETTGPSVALGPM

-3412 SDRLRVILFWIGRLC
+3412 SGRLRVILSWIDRLC
-3427 TAISTELIDF
+3427 TAVNTEAIEF
-3437 YKRLPVTYVAELLLS
+3437 YQRLPVSYVSELLLS

-3459 LSSQSQSTAWQD
+3459 LSSESQSTSWQD

-3476 LVNTVYN
+3476 LVNAVYN
-3483 SCLICF
+3483 TCLTCF

-3504 LRRFADSLTGL
+3504 LKRFADSLTGL

-3532 RFLEENCDRL
+3532 RFLSKECDRL
-3542 ESNEFDFDTRLMLLT
+3542 ESDELDFDTRLMLLA
-3557 ATLQSNSAVDQ
+3557 ATLQSDSAVDQ

-3578 NCCACLYRDLSDT
+3578 SCCACLYRDLSET
-3591 QITTSPNLLRSV
+3591 QITTNPSLLRSV

-3634 IPALFQ
+3634 IPGLFQ
-3640 LLTPAVPDRCRASIG
+3640 LLTPAVPDRHRGSIG

-3663 LVSSALVQLC
+3663 LTSSALLQLC

-3683 MTTPQPVTANECDT
+3683 MTTPQPVTANECDA
-3697 ISPGACQRQLAALI
+3697 ISPEACQRQLAALV

-3720 SRDLKIPEFIQSL
+3720 SRELKIPEFIQSL

-3752 PAVHLQ
+3752 PTVHRQ
-3758 CGRSTVSL
+3758 CDRSAVSL

-3816 SPPAGGLGAFF
+3816 SPPAGGLGVFF

-3851 INLPSKPP
+3851 INLPSKPSFN
-3859 LSLTAADL
+3859 LAAADL

-3875 AIARRSITTTDLTF
+3875 AIARRSITTTDRIF
-3889 GAADWQNAHLLSFG
+3889 GAADWRNAHLLPFG
-3903 SESDSWSLEQLM
+3903 SECDSWSLEQLI
-3915 RFAGGHEP
+3915 RLAGGYEP

-3930 LLVRSRPSGDDIA
+3930 LLVRSRPSGDNIA
-3943 IQANPEA
+3943 VQASPEA
-3950 ITMGS
+3950 ITTGS
-3955 YFVGTSFASILAETG
+3955 YFVSTSFASILAETG

-3976 GCIIRL
+3976 GCIVRL
-3982 LETGCLVNSNSSRVT
+3982 LETGYLVNSNSSRVT
-3997 LLADRLAAFSEDRT
+3997 LLADHLAASNEDT
-4011 EEDVHTDVN
+4011 TGEDVHADVN
-4020 AIEVRSTQLHDW
+4020 TVELRSVQLHDW

-4045 TSLLIPEFSSACGM
+4045 ASLLFPEFSSACGM
-4059 PQSAKLSS
+4059 PQSAKLSG
-4067 TSRYNLFGNNPDM
+4067 TFRYNLFGNNLDM

-4111 SLPETVENR
+4111 SLPEMVENR
-4120 GFQGHSSILCDLLR
+4120 SFHGRSSILCDLLR

-4152 HPVNLEPDNSQSDLF
+4152 NPVNLEPDNSQSDLF

-4174 LYLLYTRLSSASVP
+4174 LYLLYTRLSSASVH

-4207 DFLSILA
+4207 NFLSILA

-4229 SDESPEICSSYTVS
+4229 SDDPSEICSSYTVS
-4243 ECYRRLLHVARM
+4243 ECYRQLLHVACM
-4255 DFKRELTALTVRA
+4255 DFERELTALTVRA
-4268 SLKPTPTEAGQE
+4268 SLKPTPTETGQE
-4280 CNSVAEPLESNAK
+4280 CNSVAEPLEPNAK

-4335 FLRAFAVH
+4335 FLRAFAIH
-4343 SSGEMLRSI
+4343 SSEEMLRSI

-4405 CTPSAHSSLDFL
+4405 CTPSAHSNLDFL
-4417 CTEAIRAANF
+4417 CTEAIRAANL
-4427 WLSSPDGNKFLESNQ
+4427 WLSSPDGNKFFESRQ
-4442 SSDRQKSVLS
+4442 SCDRQKSVLS
-4452 EPHSSEH
+4452 ETHSSEQ

-4491 ALGPTT
+4491 ALEPTI

-4510 SGQHRRRTGLT
+4510 SSQHRRRTGLT

-4542 FPSTDRRLPVRFG
+4542 SPSTDRRLPVRFG
-4555 SALAKVCESSPDDT
+4555 SALAKVCESSLGDT
-4569 PYASNPQ
+4569 PYASNAQ

-4609 FLDVALDEPHIV
+4609 FLDVTLDEPHNV
-4621 CTNESD
+4621 YTNGSD
-4627 ASDDIIPG
+4627 APSESETTVLVHSKETDDILPG

-4640 CAIPAPFENDC
+4640 STISSSFQNDC

-4666 GEPVDSVNEDVVD
+4666 GEPVDSINEDVVD
-4679 DESVNHAI
+4679 DESANHTI

-4708 CATPVSEKSASELN
+4708 CAAPVSEKSASELN
-4722 KSTVSSTDDLHVLID
+4722 KSTVSSADDLHVLIG

-4749 VSAFERAKSM
+4749 VSAFEQAKSLV
-4759 MSGVSISA
+4759 SGTSI
-4767 TQSRDERVS
+4767 TVPQSMDERVS
-4776 PPLSPAS
+4776 PPLSRAS
-4783 PSHQPGSQ
+4783 PSHRQGSQ
-4791 TASQATLNQLAY
+4791 TASQASLNQLAY
-4803 SDQLRPFQFDMIK
+4803 SDRLRPFQFDMIK

-4852 VEADGEQAHSSA
+4852 VETGGEQAHSSV
-4864 IPSLTGSAGTQSL
+4864 IPSLTGSASTQSL

-5050 LRWSML
+5050 VRWSML

-5078 SAIIDQIER
+5078 
-5087 WIANT
+5087 
-5092 AVLTP
+5092 
-5097 SSLRL
+5097 
-5102 QWQKRLKA
+5102 
-5110 LITGPPDTPYEN
+5110 G
-5122 GCFEFDICLPIQYPT
+5122 
-5137 SPPMFRL
+5137 
-5144 KTTGNNTVRFNPNLY
+5144 
-5159 EDGTVCLSI
+5159 
-5168 LNTWPGSPEERWD
+5168 
-5181 SKTSSLLQVLV
+5181 
-5192 SIQSLILVSEPY
+5192 
-5204 FNEPGYECNY
+5204 
-5214 GTPLGKHESQ
+5214 
-5224 RYNAGVRADT
+5224 
-5234 LRWSM
+5234 
-5239 LDQLRH
+5239 
-5245 PSPGF
+5245 
-5250 EQVIFHHF
+5250 
-5258 QLKKS
+5258 

-5313 VDSRRSRALL
+5313 VTSRRSRALL